1 MSGKQ
6 RFDISIHQIN
16 RRHSTTRLTMNYAKA
31 WARSLVDKR
40 AIDFVTEQAQQE
52 LKI

>member
-1 MSGKQ
+1 MYGKQ

-31 WARSLVDKR
+31 WARSFVDES